1 MKRRGPV
8 LSHAENSI
16 ELPTGTKKPVCR
28 EQGLPITSSDTVR
41 KAWMGGGHW
50 IPYYALTR
58 TLLNLRDMDFF
69 GFFLQNENTNKGRN
83 LDFDFYYILGLF
95 FLSSSN
101 SETVI
106 REENCQTLRF
116 WT

>member
-41 KAWMGGGHW
+41 KA
-50 IPYYALTR
+50 
-58 TLLNLRDMDFF
+58 
-69 GFFLQNENTNKGRN
+69 
-83 LDFDFYYILGLF
+83 
-95 FLSSSN
+95 
-101 SETVI
+101 
-106 REENCQTLRF
+106 
-116 WT
+116 